1 MVKIQVNSSGKAYLT
16 TGGKVLIASGGGDT
30 IEAIN
35 NSGSAIS
42 SGDKVFIA
50 PLATPQSGANYE
62 IIPAHSENNPTFGF
76 VITTGSQPYVDFTE
90 KSISNFYSSR
100 YCNIYKVMDFSQP
113 WEFNIC
119 FGTRSYVSGA
129 QFIYFGS
136 NYNWTDSGLTI
147 YLYDNKLAV
156 AINDAN
162 GNFIVEINNYPV
174 TYNTTYYVRVGWT
187 GTQYYVRYST
197 DGTTWTDDVSSPIT
211 SSTPAVQSSTGV
223 AIGNRP
229 TTSNYFQGKIYMDKT
244 YMISNGEIVW
254 QMYSDIASNI
264 NEDSYTGIASE
275 NIASGSTGDVTTIL
289 GE

>member
-30 IEAIN
+30 ISAIN

-50 PLATPQSGANYE
+50 PLTTPQSGANYE
-62 IIPAHSENNPTFGF
+62 IYPVQTSDTPMFGF

-90 KSISNFYSSR
+90 KSISNFYISS

-119 FGTRSYVSGA
+119 FETGSYVGGA

-162 GNFIVEINNYPV
+162 ENFIVEINNYPV
-174 TYNTTYYVRVGWT
+174 SINTIYYVKIGWT
-187 GTQYYVRYST
+187 GTQYYVKYST
-197 DGTTWTDDVSSPIT
+197 DGTTWVDDVSSPIT

-229 TTSNYFQGKIYMDKT
+229 TTSNYFQGKIFMDKT
-244 YMISNGEIVW
+244 YMKSGDTIQW
-254 QMYSDIASNI
+254 QMYSDMASNI
-264 NEDSYTGIASE
+264 SKDSYTGIAGE
-275 NIASGSTGDVTTIL
+275 NIASGSTGDIQTVL

>member
-16 TGGKVLIASGGGDT
+16 SGNKVLLAQEGGGDT
-30 IEAIN
+30 ISAIN

-76 VITTGSQPYVDFTE
+76 VIGNGSQPYVDYTE
-90 KSISNFYSSR
+90 KSIRSFYSDR

-119 FGTRSYVSGA
+119 FETGPYVGGA

-136 NYNWTDSGLTI
+136 NYNWIDSGLTI

-162 GNFIVEINNYPV
+162 ELIVEINNYPV
-174 TYNTTYYVRVGWT
+174 TFNTTYYVRVGWT
-187 GTQYYVRYST
+187 GTQYYVKYST
-197 DGTTWTDDVSSPIT
+197 DGSTWTDDVSSPIT
-211 SSTPAVQSSTGV
+211 LSTPAVQSSTGV

-229 TTSNYFQGKIYMDKT
+229 TTSNYFQGKIFMDKT
-244 YMISNGEIVW
+244 YMKSGNTIQW
-254 QMYSDIASNI
+254 QMYSDMASNI
-264 NEDSYTGIASE
+264 SKDSYTGIAGE
-275 NIASGSTGDVTTIL
+275 NIASGSTGDIQTVL